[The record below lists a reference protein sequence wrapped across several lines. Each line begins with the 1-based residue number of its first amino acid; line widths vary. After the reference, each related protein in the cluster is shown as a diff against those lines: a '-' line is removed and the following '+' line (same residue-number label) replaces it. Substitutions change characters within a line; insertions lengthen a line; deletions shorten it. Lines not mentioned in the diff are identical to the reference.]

1 MLTGGFFKG
10 SLGFLELRGG
20 VELHR
25 MVISHTAADI
35 KHTVLQS
42 SNPLPESHT
51 PLGFNSHFI
60 SAADGRR
67 AEDGAG
73 EDKVEKH
80 FDGYTLLSHCRP
92 QECDSS
98 SH

>member
-1 MLTGGFFKG
+1 
-10 SLGFLELRGG
+10 
-20 VELHR
+20 

-42 SNPLPESHT
+42 SNHFLRVTHRWALIPTSYLRLT
-51 PLGFNSHFI
+51 GGGLG
-60 SAADGRR
+60 
-67 AEDGAG
+67 EDGAG